1 MKKSLIFVCTPDL
14 RLMNSSVIISSITV
28 SLFKIWAWP
37 WTFKKICINFH
48 FCLILA
54 ELLPTNNRFLLLT
67 LFILIILIFLIYF
80 PSPSLDCHMFPYSR
94 PSWLTLGSYN
104 RKVPLTAVGQQVG
117 HHHLHHHHPHQS
129 HPLQLWKVVILHIN
143 KTAFFLMTLHYSWR
157 FNFFP
162 TSVNPVDNIQ
172 QRNIFQDFWSTFGA
186 VIHFTNHFLK
196 LAISKFQ
203 FEGLNNSLVQWL

>member
-1 MKKSLIFVCTPDL
+1 
-14 RLMNSSVIISSITV
+14 MN
-28 SLFKIWAWP
+28 F
-37 WTFKKICINFH
+37 CINFH
-48 FCLILA
+48 FCQILA

-67 LFILIILIFLIYF
+67 LFILIILIFLLIHF

-94 PSWLTLGSYN
+94 PSWLTLRSHN

-117 HHHLHHHHPHQS
+117 HWRLIIIFIIITPIIHIHFS
-129 HPLQLWKVVILHIN
+129 GWKVVILHIN
-143 KTAFFLMTLHYSWR
+143 KTAFFITLHYSWC

-162 TSVNPVDNIQ
+162 TSTWTSVNPVDCIQ
-172 QRNIFQDFWSTFGA
+172 QRNLFQDFWSTFGA